1 MRDERELIRR
11 AGQGDQE
18 AFRQLVETYQAPA
31 YRLALRMCGGDAA
44 LAEDAAQEAFLA
56 AWRGLPRFRGDSRF
70 STWLYRLTTNAAID
84 YLRREKRHRA
94 ADDIAELELPDDAPT
109 MQELSERAET
119 QSRVRRA
126 LSCLSDEHRQVLLL
140 RYMQEL
146 DYGEIAAA
154 LEVSEGTVKSRINRA
169 KARLRELLSDTGN
182 LSAAASVLQAET
194 VERREQP

>member
-1 MRDERELIRR
+1 MNKEQDILRR
-11 AGQGDQE
+11 AQQGDSE
-18 AFRQLVETYQAPA
+18 AFRQLVEAYQTQV
-31 YRLALRMCGGDAA
+31 YRLALRMCGADGADDVTQDA
-44 LAEDAAQEAFLA
+44 FVA
-56 AWRGLPRFRGDSRF
+56 AWRALPNFRSDCRF

-94 ADDIAELELPDDAPT
+94 AGDIAELELPDDAPT
-109 MQELSERAET
+109 MQELSERAEA
-119 QSRVRRA
+119 QSCVRRA
-126 LSCLSDEHRQVLLL
+126 LSDEHRQVLLL

-169 KARLRELLSDTGN
+169 KARLRELLTDTGN

>member
-1 MRDERELIRR
+1 MNKEQDILRR
-11 AGQGDQE
+11 AQQGDSE
-18 AFRQLVETYQAPA
+18 AFRQLVEAYQTQV
-31 YRLALRMCGGDAA
+31 YRLALRMCGADGADDVTQDA
-44 LAEDAAQEAFLA
+44 LVA
-56 AWRGLPRFRGDSRF
+56 AWRALPNFRSDCRF

-169 KARLRELLSDTGN
+169 KARLRELLTDTGN

>member
-1 MRDERELIRR
+1 MNKEQDILRR
-11 AGQGDQE
+11 AQQGDSE
-18 AFRQLVETYQAPA
+18 AFRQLVEAYQTQV
-31 YRLALRMCGGDAA
+31 YRLALRMCGADGADDVTQDA
-44 LAEDAAQEAFLA
+44 FVA
-56 AWRGLPRFRGDSRF
+56 AWRALPNFCSDCRF

-94 ADDIAELELPDDAPT
+94 AGDIAELELPDDAPT

-154 LEVSEGTVKSRINRA
+154 QEVSEGTVKSRINRA
-169 KARLRELLSDTGN
+169 KARLRELLTDTGN

>member
-1 MRDERELIRR
+1 MNKEQDILRR
-11 AGQGDQE
+11 AQQGDSE
-18 AFRQLVETYQAPA
+18 AFRQLVEAYQTQV
-31 YRLALRMCGGDAA
+31 YRLALRMCGADGADDVTQDA
-44 LAEDAAQEAFLA
+44 FVA
-56 AWRGLPRFRGDSRF
+56 AWRTLPNFRSDCRF

-94 ADDIAELELPDDAPT
+94 AGDIAELELPDDAPT

-126 LSCLSDEHRQVLLL
+126 LSRLSDEHRQVLLL

>member
-1 MRDERELIRR
+1 MNKEQDILRR
-11 AGQGDQE
+11 AQQGDSE
-18 AFRQLVETYQAPA
+18 AFRQLVEAYQTQV
-31 YRLALRMCGGDAA
+31 YRLALRMCGADGADDVTQDA
-44 LAEDAAQEAFLA
+44 FVA
-56 AWRGLPRFRGDSRF
+56 AWRTLPNFRSDCRF

-94 ADDIAELELPDDAPT
+94 AGDIAELELPDDAPT

-126 LSCLSDEHRQVLLL
+126 LSRLSDEHRQVLLL

-169 KARLRELLSDTGN
+169 KARLRELLTDTGN

>member
-1 MRDERELIRR
+1 MNKEQDILRR
-11 AGQGDQE
+11 AQQGDSE
-18 AFRQLVETYQAPA
+18 AFRQLVEAYQTQV
-31 YRLALRMCGGDAA
+31 YRLALRMCGADGADDVTQDA
-44 LAEDAAQEAFLA
+44 FVA
-56 AWRGLPRFRGDSRF
+56 AWRALPNFRSACRF

-94 ADDIAELELPDDAPT
+94 AGDIAELELPDDAPT

-119 QSRVRRA
+119 QSCVRRA
-126 LSCLSDEHRQVLLL
+126 LSRLSDEHRQVLLL

-169 KARLRELLSDTGN
+169 KARLRELLTDTGN
-182 LSAAASVLQAET
+182 LSTAASVLQAET